1 MRPSFSFLGSKNLL
15 ILDSGLKFL
24 GGVYKISAEDLR
36 VNDQIR
42 AREVRVV
49 DNEGEQIGVMPL
61 KKGLSLA
68 EERDLELVEV
78 APQADP
84 PVCKIMDYGKYKYE
98 QAKKA
103 KEAKKNQNV
112 MKTKEVQMSVNIED
126 HDFNTKV
133 NMAKRFLNNKD
144 KVKVS
149 IRFRGREISHK
160 DLGYDLMDRFAEE
173 LEELGRVSSKPQLE
187 GRNLLMFITPK
198 SDKN

>member
-1 MRPSFSFLGSKNLL
+1 M
-15 ILDSGLKFL
+15 
-24 GGVYKISAEDLR
+24 SAEDLR
-36 VNDQIR
+36 VNDEIR

-49 DNEGEQIGVMPL
+49 DNDGEQIGIMPL
-61 KKGLSLA
+61 KKGLSMA
-68 EERDLELVEV
+68 EEKDLELVEV

-133 NMAKRFLNNKD
+133 DMAKRFLNNKD

-149 IRFRGREISHK
+149 IRFRGREITHK

-173 LEELGRVSSKPQLE
+173 LEDLGRVSSKPQLE

>member
-1 MRPSFSFLGSKNLL
+1 
-15 ILDSGLKFL
+15 
-24 GGVYKISAEDLR
+24 
-36 VNDQIR
+36 
-42 AREVRVV
+42 
-49 DNEGEQIGVMPL
+49 MPL
-61 KKGLSLA
+61 KKGLSMA
-68 EERDLELVEV
+68 EEKGLELVEV

-133 NMAKRFLNNKD
+133 DMAKRFLNNKD

-149 IRFRGREISHK
+149 IRFRGREITHK

-173 LEELGRVSSKPQLE
+173 LKDLGRVSSKPQLE

>member
-1 MRPSFSFLGSKNLL
+1 LKL
-15 ILDSGLKFL
+15 SG
-24 GGVYKISAEDLR
+24 GAYKISAEDLR
-36 VNDQIR
+36 VNNKIR

-68 EERDLELVEV
+68 EEKDLELVEV
-78 APQADP
+78 APQASP

-133 NMAKRFLNNKD
+133 NMAERFLNNKD

-149 IRFRGREISHK
+149 LRFRGREIAHK
-160 DLGYDLMDRFAEE
+160 DLGFDLMDRFAEK
-173 LEELGRVSSKPQLE
+173 LEDLGRVSSKPQLE
-187 GRNLLMFITPK
+187 GRNLLMFITPR

>member
-1 MRPSFSFLGSKNLL
+1 M
-15 ILDSGLKFL
+15 
-24 GGVYKISAEDLR
+24 
-36 VNDQIR
+36 
-42 AREVRVV
+42 
-49 DNEGEQIGVMPL
+49 
-61 KKGLSLA
+61 A
-68 EERDLELVEV
+68 EEKGLELVEV

-133 NMAKRFLNNKD
+133 DMAKRFLNNKD

-149 IRFRGREISHK
+149 IRFRGREITHK

-173 LEELGRVSSKPQLE
+173 LKDLGRVSSKPQLE

>member
-1 MRPSFSFLGSKNLL
+1 
-15 ILDSGLKFL
+15 
-24 GGVYKISAEDLR
+24 
-36 VNDQIR
+36 
-42 AREVRVV
+42 
-49 DNEGEQIGVMPL
+49 MPL
-61 KKGLSLA
+61 KKGLSMA
-68 EERDLELVEV
+68 EEKGLELVEV

-133 NMAKRFLNNKD
+133 DMAKRFLNNKD

-149 IRFRGREISHK
+149 IRFRGREITHK

-173 LEELGRVSSKPQLE
+173 LKDLGRVSSKPQLE
-187 GRNLLMFITPK
+187 GRNLFMFITPK
-198 SDKN
+198 SDKK

>member
-1 MRPSFSFLGSKNLL
+1 
-15 ILDSGLKFL
+15 
-24 GGVYKISAEDLR
+24 
-36 VNDQIR
+36 
-42 AREVRVV
+42 
-49 DNEGEQIGVMPL
+49 MPL

-68 EERDLELVEV
+68 EEKDLELVEV

-133 NMAKRFLNNKD
+133 DMAKRFLNNKD

-149 IRFRGREISHK
+149 IRFRGREITHK

>member
-1 MRPSFSFLGSKNLL
+1 MKL
-15 ILDSGLKFL
+15 SG
-24 GGVYKISAEDLR
+24 GAYKISAEDLR
-36 VNDQIR
+36 VNNKIR

-68 EERDLELVEV
+68 EEKGLELVEV
-78 APQADP
+78 APQASP

-149 IRFRGREISHK
+149 LRFRGREISHK
-160 DLGYDLMDRFAEE
+160 DLGFDLMDRFAEK
-173 LEELGRVSSKPQLE
+173 LEDLGRVSSKPQLE
-187 GRNLLMFITPK
+187 GRNLLMFITPR

>member
-1 MRPSFSFLGSKNLL
+1 LFLESKNFLL
-15 ILDSGLKFL
+15 DFSLKLSG
-24 GGVYKISAEDLR
+24 GAYKISAEDLR
-36 VNDQIR
+36 VNNKIR

-68 EERDLELVEV
+68 EEKDLELVEV
-78 APQADP
+78 ATQASP

-133 NMAKRFLNNKD
+133 NMAERFLNNKD

-149 IRFRGREISHK
+149 LRFRGREIAHK
-160 DLGYDLMDRFAEE
+160 DLGFDLMDRFAEK
-173 LEELGRVSSKPQLE
+173 LEDLGRVSSKPQLE
-187 GRNLLMFITPK
+187 GRNLLMFITPR

>member
-1 MRPSFSFLGSKNLL
+1 M
-15 ILDSGLKFL
+15 
-24 GGVYKISAEDLR
+24 SAEDLR
-36 VNDQIR
+36 VNEKIR

-49 DNEGEQIGVMPL
+49 DNDGEQIGIMPL
-61 KKGLSLA
+61 KKGISLA
-68 EERDLELVEV
+68 EEKDLELVEV

-149 IRFRGREISHK
+149 IRFRGREIAHK

-173 LEELGRVSSKPQLE
+173 LEDLGRVSSKPQLE

-198 SDKN
+198 SDKS